1 MGGLMTRTLALLSA
15 LLTLAAVH
23 SLAAQDTGVN
33 RPRADLLRQ
42 RIEERFAARVQEE
55 LGLSDDQTNKLRSTA
70 REYAS
75 RRRELE
81 AQERDLRSALA
92 AQLRPG
98 VAADQDRV
106 AELTSKLVD
115 LRVAYAQSFRDEMRE
130 HSKYLTPVQR
140 AQLYVM
146 RERLIQRV
154 QEVRDRREEG
164 AGLRAGRRRP
174 FMDR

>member
-1 MGGLMTRTLALLSA
+1 MGGVMRKAA
-15 LLTLAAVH
+15 FVGVLLTLSTGH
-23 SLAAQDTGVN
+23 SLAAQDTGAN
-33 RPRADLLRQ
+33 RPRAEVLRQ

-55 LGLSDDQTNKLRSTA
+55 LGLTDEQTTKLRSTA
-70 REYAS
+70 REYAT

-98 VAADQDRV
+98 VAADQNRV
-106 AELTSKLVD
+106 ADLTAKLVD
-115 LRVAYAQSFRDEMRE
+115 LKVTYAQSFRDEMRE
-130 HSKYLTPVQR
+130 HSKYLSPVQR

-146 RERLIQRV
+146 RERLLQRV
-154 QEVRDRREEG
+154 QEVRDRRQEG
-164 AGLRAGRRRP
+164 AGVWGGRRRP

>member
-1 MGGLMTRTLALLSA
+1 MRTVVLMSA
-15 LLTLAAVH
+15 LLALSTVH
-23 SLAAQDTGVN
+23 PLAAQDTGAT

-42 RIEERFAARVQEE
+42 RIEERFTARVQEE
-55 LGLSDDQTNKLRSTA
+55 LGLSNDQTTKLRSTA
-70 REYAS
+70 REYAT

-81 AQERDLRSALA
+81 AEERDLRSALA

-98 VAADQDRV
+98 VAADQNRV

-115 LRVAYAQSFRDEMRE
+115 LRVAYARSFRDEMRE

-146 RERLIQRV
+146 RERLLQRV
-154 QEVRDRREEG
+154 QEVRDRREQ
-164 AGLRAGRRRP
+164 AGIRGGRRRP

>member
-1 MGGLMTRTLALLSA
+1 MRTVVFLSA
-15 LLTLAAVH
+15 LLALSAVH
-23 SLAAQDTGVN
+23 SLGAQDTGVN
-33 RPRADLLRQ
+33 QPRADLLRQ
-42 RIEERFAARVQEE
+42 RIEERFTARVQEE
-55 LGLSDDQTNKLRSTA
+55 LGLTDDQTTKLRSTA

-98 VAADQDRV
+98 VAADQNRV

-115 LRVAYAQSFRDEMRE
+115 LRVAYAQSFRDEMKE

-140 AQLYVM
+140 AQLYIM
-146 RERLIQRV
+146 RERLLQRI
-154 QEVRDRREEG
+154 QEVRDRREDG
-164 AGLRAGRRRP
+164 AGVRAGRRRP

>member
-1 MGGLMTRTLALLSA
+1 MGGLMRTAAFLSA
-15 LLTLAAVH
+15 LLALSAVH
-23 SLAAQDTGVN
+23 PLQAQDTGAN

-55 LGLSDDQTNKLRSTA
+55 LGLSHDQTTKLRSTA

-98 VAADQDRV
+98 VAADQERV
-106 AELTSKLVD
+106 AELTTRLVE
-115 LRVAYAQSFRDEMRE
+115 LKVAYAQSFRDEMRE
-130 HSKYLTPVQR
+130 HSKYLSPVQR

-146 RERLIQRV
+146 RERLLQRV
-154 QEVRDRREEG
+154 QEVRDQREEG
-164 AGLRAGRRRP
+164 ARMRGGRRRP

>member
-1 MGGLMTRTLALLSA
+1 MRTVVLMSA
-15 LLTLAAVH
+15 LLAFSTVH
-23 SLAAQDTGVN
+23 SLAAQDTGSN

-42 RIEERFAARVQEE
+42 RIEERFTARVQEE
-55 LGLSDDQTNKLRSTA
+55 LGLSDDQTTKLRSTA
-70 REYAS
+70 REYAG

-106 AELTSKLVD
+106 ADLTSKLVD

-146 RERLIQRV
+146 RERLLQRI
-154 QEVRDRREEG
+154 QEVRDRREE
-164 AGLRAGRRRP
+164 AGGPRAGRRRP

>member
-1 MGGLMTRTLALLSA
+1 MRIVVLMIVLLALP
-15 LLTLAAVH
+15 TVH
-23 SLAAQDTGVN
+23 SLAAQDTGAT

-42 RIEERFAARVQEE
+42 RIEQRFTARVQEE
-55 LGLSDDQTNKLRSTA
+55 LGLSDDQTTKLRSTA
-70 REYAS
+70 REYAT

-98 VAADQDRV
+98 IAADQNRV

-146 RERLIQRV
+146 RERLLQRV
-154 QEVRDRREEG
+154 QEVRDRREE
-164 AGLRAGRRRP
+164 AGMRGGRRRP

>member
-1 MGGLMTRTLALLSA
+1 MRIVVLMSVLLALS
-15 LLTLAAVH
+15 TVH
-23 SLAAQDTGVN
+23 SLAAQDTGSA

-42 RIEERFAARVQEE
+42 RIEERFTARVQEE
-55 LGLSDDQTNKLRSTA
+55 LGLSNDQTTKLRSTA
-70 REYAS
+70 REYAT
-75 RRRELE
+75 RRRQLE

-98 VAADQDRV
+98 VAADQNRV

-146 RERLIQRV
+146 RERLLQRV
-154 QEVRDRREEG
+154 QEVRDRREQ
-164 AGLRAGRRRP
+164 AGIRGGRRRP

>member
-1 MGGLMTRTLALLSA
+1 MGGLMRRVVFMSGFLALSA
-15 LLTLAAVH
+15 VAH
-23 SLAAQDTGVN
+23 LAAQDTGAN
-33 RPRADLLRQ
+33 RPSADLLRQ

-55 LGLSDDQTNKLRSTA
+55 LGLNVDQTAKLRSTA
-70 REYAS
+70 REFAG

-106 AELTSKLVD
+106 AELTTKLVD
-115 LRVAYAQSFRDEMRE
+115 LKVAYAQSFRDEMRE
-130 HSKYLTPVQR
+130 HSKYLSPVQR

-154 QEVRDRREEG
+154 QEVREQREG
-164 AGLRAGRRRP
+164 GGIRGGRRRP

>member
-1 MGGLMTRTLALLSA
+1 MGRLMRNLVLSSGLIG
-15 LLTLAAVH
+15 LAAVH
-23 SLAAQDTGVN
+23 PLAAQDSGVD
-33 RPRADLLRQ
+33 RPRANLLRQ

-55 LGLSDDQTNKLRSTA
+55 LGLTDDQTTKLRSTA
-70 REYAS
+70 RQFAG

-81 AQERDLRSALA
+81 AQERELRSNLA

-106 AELTSKLVD
+106 ADLTAKLVD
-115 LRVAYAQSFRDEMRE
+115 LKVAYAQSFRDEMRE
-130 HSKYLTPVQR
+130 HSKYLSPVQR

-146 RERLIQRV
+146 RERLLQRV
-154 QEVRDRREEG
+154 QEVREQRDGG
-164 AGLRAGRRRP
+164 AGLRGRRRP

>member
-1 MGGLMTRTLALLSA
+1 MGGLMRKLVLLSGLLAL
-15 LLTLAAVH
+15 AAIH
-23 SLAAQDTGVN
+23 PLAAQDTSDS

-55 LGLSDDQTNKLRSTA
+55 LGLSDDQTAKLRGTA
-70 REYAS
+70 REFAS

-106 AELTSKLVD
+106 AELTTKLVD
-115 LRVAYAQSFRDEMRE
+115 LKVTYAQSFRDEMRE
-130 HSKYLTPVQR
+130 HSKYLSPVQR

-154 QEVRDRREEG
+154 QEVRDQRDQG
-164 AGLRAGRRRP
+164 AGVRGRRRP

>member
-1 MGGLMTRTLALLSA
+1 MRTVVLVCGLLAVS
-15 LLTLAAVH
+15 TIRP
-23 SLAAQDTGVN
+23 LAAQDSGAG

-55 LGLSDDQTNKLRSTA
+55 LGLSDEQTTKLRSTS

-98 VAADQDRV
+98 VAADQGRV
-106 AELTSKLVD
+106 ADLTTKLVD
-115 LRVAYAQSFRDEMRE
+115 LKVAYAQSFRDEMRE
-130 HSKYLTPVQR
+130 HSKYLSPVQR
-140 AQLYVM
+140 AQLFVM
-146 RERLIQRV
+146 RERLMQRV
-154 QEVRDRREEG
+154 QEVRDQREGGGIRG
-164 AGLRAGRRRP
+164 ARRRP

>member
-1 MGGLMTRTLALLSA
+1 MGRLMRTVVLLSGLLALS
-15 LLTLAAVH
+15 AVH
-23 SLAAQDTGVN
+23 PLAAQDTGAN

-55 LGLSDDQTNKLRSTA
+55 LGLSDDQTTKLRSTA
-70 REYAS
+70 REFAG

-106 AELTSKLVD
+106 AELTTRLVD
-115 LRVAYAQSFRDEMRE
+115 LKVAYAQSFRDEMRE
-130 HSKYLTPVQR
+130 HSKYLSPVQR

-154 QEVRDRREEG
+154 QEVRDQRQEG
-164 AGLRAGRRRP
+164 GGFRGGRRRP

>member
-1 MGGLMTRTLALLSA
+1 MRKAMLMSA
-15 LLTLAAVH
+15 LLALPAVH
-23 SLAAQDTGVN
+23 SVAAQDTGVS

-42 RIEERFAARVQEE
+42 RIEERFTARVQEE
-55 LGLSDDQTNKLRSTA
+55 LGLSDDQTTKLRSTA
-70 REYAS
+70 REYAT

-81 AQERDLRSALA
+81 AQEGDLRSALA

-98 VAADQDRV
+98 VAADQNRV

-130 HSKYLTPVQR
+130 HSKYLSPVQR

-146 RERLIQRV
+146 RERLLQRV

-164 AGLRAGRRRP
+164 AGIRGGRRRP

>member
-1 MGGLMTRTLALLSA
+1 MGGLMRTVLFLSGLLALSV
-15 LLTLAAVH
+15 VH
-23 SLAAQDTGVN
+23 SLAAQDTGSN
-33 RPRADLLRQ
+33 RPRAALLRQ

-55 LGLSDDQTNKLRSTA
+55 LGLNNDQTTKLRSTA
-70 REYAS
+70 REFAG

-106 AELTSKLVD
+106 AELTTKLVD

-130 HSKYLTPVQR
+130 HAKYLSPVQR

-154 QEVRDRREEG
+154 QEVRDQREG
-164 AGLRAGRRRP
+164 GIRGGRRRP